1 MAFVLLGQ
9 YMVFSLQFKNEHS
22 LKALILFLSLT
33 FSTSLFCQ
41 DLIKWYTW
49 EEGMMK
55 AEESPKKFIVDLYT
69 KWCGWCKRMDKATFQ
84 NPDIANYINENYI
97 PIKFNAEQKTEI
109 EFDGE
114 VHKFVK
120 RGRGY
125 HSLAAYLTGG
135 KLSYPT
141 VVFMDE
147 EKGVIQAIPGFLDV
161 DTLDPILRYFSD
173 DWHKTTPWAT
183 YISEYK
189 NGMAPSDKKK
199 NNHSRL
205 VNSKKGGDQ

>member
-1 MAFVLLGQ
+1 M
-9 YMVFSLQFKNEHS
+9 
-22 LKALILFLSLT
+22 KALIVIIL
-33 FSTSLFCQ
+33 LFCTTAISGQ
-41 DLIKWYTW
+41 ELIKWYTW

-84 NPDIANYINENYI
+84 NPEIAKYINENYI
-97 PIKFNAEQKTEI
+97 PIKFNAEQKLEI
-109 EFDGE
+109 EFNGE
-114 VHKFVK
+114 THKFVK

-147 EKGVIQAIPGFLDV
+147 EKSVIQAIPGFLDPP
-161 DTLDPILRYFSD
+161 TLDPILRYFFED
-173 DWHKTTPWAT
+173 LHKTTPWAT
-183 YISEYK
+183 YIHQYN
-189 NGMAPSDKKK
+189 NGGIPKLDDKG

-205 VNSKKGGDQ
+205 VHSKKGN